1 MLWKKPRALF
11 ERRYQR
17 ISKGIVEFNGRRKV
31 SMRNVQAGSK
41 MFDDL
46 VNRNSRGKMRLQKKV
61 AKIIED
67 VRAEGDV
74 ALFRYT
80 SRFDKVNMKRKDLR
94 VTEAEISGAYQDI
107 KPEIVNT
114 LKEVINNINKFYKNQ
129 IPRSWSIRQESGI
142 ELGEKFAPIEKVG
155 VYVPSG
161 TVPLVSSVYMTVLPA
176 RIAGVKKIIML
187 SPPNKYK
194 SIDPYILVVANLLK
208 VDEIY
213 KVGGAQAI
221 AALAFGT
228 KTVPKVDK
236 IVGPGNEYVTEAKR
250 QVFGYCDID
259 MLAGPSEVLI
269 IANQHA
275 NIDYLKK
282 DLMAQA
288 EHHKGLSILVTP
300 SKKVFDALREESD
313 MKGYIIKVKNLD
325 EAAAV
330 SNMIAPEHLQ
340 LMVKSPKRLLKKI
353 SNAGAI
359 FLGQYAPVT
368 IGDYIAGP
376 SHVLPT
382 GGTARYSSGLNL
394 RSFIKSSHIISYSR
408 KALCGSAGWVR
419 ELTELEKL
427 EKHWESVNIRCE

>member
-1 MLWKKPRALF
+1 MRSIKVGSKAFNNLV
-11 ERRYQR
+11 ERD
-17 ISKGIVEFNGRRKV
+17 NLGRVRLQNKV
-31 SMRNVQAGSK
+31 S
-41 MFDDL
+41 
-46 VNRNSRGKMRLQKKV
+46 
-61 AKIIED
+61 KIIGK
-67 VRAEGDV
+67 VRLDGDK
-74 ALFRYT
+74 AILRYT
-80 SRFDKVNMKRKDLR
+80 KKFDKVNMFRKDLR

-107 KPEIVNT
+107 KPEMVNT
-114 LKEVINNINKFYKNQ
+114 LKEIIQNINKFYKNQ
-129 IPRSWSIRQESGI
+129 VPKSWSIRQDSGI
-142 ELGEKFAPIEKVG
+142 ELGEKFVPIEKVG

-176 RIAGVKKIIML
+176 KIAGVKKIIMV

-194 SIDPYILVVANLLK
+194 SIDPHILVVANLLK

-213 KVGGAQAI
+213 KIGGAQGI

-269 IANQHA
+269 IANSHA
-275 NIDYLKK
+275 NTEYLKK

-288 EHHKGLSILVTP
+288 EHHKGLAVLVTP
-300 SKKVFDALREESD
+300 SKRIFNALHKD
-313 MKGYIIKVKNLD
+313 KDTKGYIIKVKNLE
-325 EAAAV
+325 EAAEV

-340 LMVKSPKRLLKKI
+340 LMIKSPKRVLRNI
-353 SNAGAI
+353 TNAGAV
-359 FLGQYAPVT
+359 FLGQYSPVA

-394 RSFIKSSHIISYSR
+394 RSFMKSSHIISYSR
-408 KALCGSAGWVR
+408 KALANSAAWVR

-427 EKHWESVNIRCE
+427 EKHWESVGKRCE

>member
-1 MLWKKPRALF
+1 MKNIKVGSTA
-11 ERRYQR
+11 
-17 ISKGIVEFNGRRKV
+17 FN
-31 SMRNVQAGSK
+31 N
-41 MFDDL
+41 L
-46 VNRNSRGKMRLQKKV
+46 VNRSGLGVIRLQKKV
-61 AKIIED
+61 AKILD
-67 VRAEGDV
+67 GVRTEGDT
-74 ALFRYT
+74 ALIRYT
-80 SRFDKVNMKRKDLR
+80 KKFDHVNLNRKNIR
-94 VTEAEISGAYQDI
+94 VSEAEISGAYQDI

-114 LKEVINNINKFYKNQ
+114 LKEIIGNVNKFYTNQ
-129 IPRSWSIRQESGI
+129 VPRSWTIRQESGI

-155 VYVPSG
+155 IYVPSG

-176 RIAGVKKIIML
+176 KIAGVKKIIMV
-187 SPPNKYK
+187 SPPNSYG
-194 SIDPYILVVANLLK
+194 SIDPHILVVANLLK

-213 KVGGAQAI
+213 KIGGAQAV

-228 KTVPKVDK
+228 KSVPRVDK

-269 IANQHA
+269 IANHYA

-282 DLMAQA
+282 DLMSQA
-288 EHHKGLSILVTP
+288 EHHKGWAVLVTT
-300 SKKVFDALREESD
+300 SKKVFNALYNDPEV
-313 MKGYIIKVKNLD
+313 KGYIIKVRNLD
-325 EAAAV
+325 EAAEA
-330 SNMIAPEHLQ
+330 SNQIAPEHLQ

-353 SNAGAI
+353 TNAGAV
-359 FLGQYAPVT
+359 FLGQYSPVA

-394 RSFIKSSHIISYSR
+394 RNFMKSSHVISYSR

-427 EKHWESVNIRCE
+427 EKHWESVEARCQ

>member
-1 MLWKKPRALF
+1 MR
-11 ERRYQR
+11 
-17 ISKGIVEFNGRRKV
+17 SVKV
-31 SMRNVQAGSK
+31 GSK
-41 MFDDL
+41 IFSNL
-46 VNRNSRGKMRLQKKV
+46 VNRRDQGRVRLRKKV
-61 AKIIED
+61 AGIIER
-67 VRAEGDV
+67 VRTEGDN
-74 ALFRYT
+74 ALLRFT
-80 SRFDKVNMKRKDLR
+80 KKFDKVDIKRKDLR

-114 LKEVINNINKFYKNQ
+114 LRAIIKNINKFYTSQAPK
-129 IPRSWSIRQESGI
+129 SWTIRQESGV
-142 ELGEKFAPIEKVG
+142 ELAEKFAPIEEVG
-155 VYVPSG
+155 VYIPSG

-176 RIAGVKKIIML
+176 RIAGVKKIVMV

-194 SIDPYILVVANLLK
+194 SIDPHILVVADFLK

-228 KTVPKVDK
+228 KTIPKVNK

-269 IANQHA
+269 IANQYA

-300 SKKVFDALREESD
+300 SKGVFNALHKDPEIR
-313 MKGYIIKVKNLD
+313 GYIIKVKNLD
-325 EAAAV
+325 EAAEV

-340 LMVKSPKRLLKKI
+340 LMVKSPKRVLKNI
-353 SNAGAI
+353 TNAGAI
-359 FLGQYAPVT
+359 FLGQYTPVAV
-368 IGDYIAGP
+368 GDYIAGP

-394 RSFIKSSHIISYSR
+394 RSFMKSSHIISYSR
-408 KALCGSAGWVR
+408 RALCDAAAR
-419 ELTELEKL
+419 ACELTELEKL
-427 EKHWESVNIRCE
+427 EKHWESIRVRCE

>member
-1 MLWKKPRALF
+1 MKQLKVGSAK
-11 ERRYQR
+11 
-17 ISKGIVEFNGRRKV
+17 FNSLIKR
-31 SMRNVQAGSK
+31 
-41 MFDDL
+41 DE
-46 VNRNSRGKMRLQKKV
+46 RGKLRLQKKV

-67 VRAEGDV
+67 VRAEGDN
-74 ALFRYT
+74 ALIKYT
-80 SRFDKVNMKRKDLR
+80 KRFDRVDIARKDLR

-107 KPEIVNT
+107 KPELVNT
-114 LKEVINNINKFYKNQ
+114 LKKIIRNIEKFYKNQ
-129 IPRSWSIRQESGI
+129 TPKSWRMRIEPGI
-142 ELGEKFAPIEKVG
+142 ELGEKFTPIEKVG
-155 VYVPSG
+155 IYVPSG
-161 TVPLVSSVYMTVLPA
+161 TAPLASSVYMTVLPA
-176 RIAGVKKIIML
+176 MFAGVKKIVLI

-194 SIDPYILVVANLLK
+194 SIDPHVLVVANLLK

-213 KVGGAQAI
+213 KAGGAQAI

-228 KTVPKVDK
+228 KTVPRVDK

-275 NIDYLKK
+275 NIDYIKK

-288 EHHKGLSILVTP
+288 EHHKGLAVLVTP
-300 SKKVFDALREESD
+300 SRKVFNALHKD
-313 MKGYIIKVKNLD
+313 PDIKGYIIKVKNLE
-325 EAAAV
+325 EAARV

-340 LMVKSPKRLLKKI
+340 LMVKSPNRVLKNI
-353 SNAGAI
+353 TNAGAI
-359 FLGQYAPVT
+359 FLGQYTPVS
-368 IGDYIAGP
+368 IGDYVAGP

-394 RSFIKSSHIISYSR
+394 RDFVKSSHVISYSKR
-408 KALCGSAGWVR
+408 ALSGSAAWVK

-427 EKHWESVNIRCE
+427 AQHWESVRVRCE

>member
-1 MLWKKPRALF
+1 MRS
-11 ERRYQR
+11 
-17 ISKGIVEFNGRRKV
+17 IKV
-31 SMRNVQAGSK
+31 GSK
-41 MFDDL
+41 MFNNL
-46 VNRNSRGKMRLQKKV
+46 VNRDGLGKTRLRKKV
-61 AKIIED
+61 ARIID
-67 VRAEGDV
+67 KVRAEGDN
-74 ALFRYT
+74 ALVKYT
-80 SRFDKVNMKRKDLR
+80 ARFDKVNMKKKDLR

-114 LKEVINNINKFYKNQ
+114 LKAIIRNINKFYKNQ
-129 IPRSWSIRQESGI
+129 VPRSWSIQQKSGV
-142 ELGEKFAPIEKVG
+142 ELGEKFVPIENVG

-176 RIAGVKKIIML
+176 RIAGVKKIVMV
-187 SPPNKYK
+187 SPPNKFN
-194 SIDPYILVVANLLK
+194 SIDPHILVMANLLK

-236 IVGPGNEYVTEAKR
+236 IVGPGNQYVTEAKR

-269 IANQHA
+269 IANHHA

-282 DLMAQA
+282 DLLAQA
-288 EHHKGLSILVTP
+288 EHYKGMAVLVTP
-300 SKKVFDALREESD
+300 SRKVYNAVRKDAD
-313 MKGYIIKVKNLD
+313 IKGHVIKVKNLE
-325 EAAAV
+325 EAAKV
-330 SNMIAPEHLQ
+330 SNAIAPEHLQ
-340 LMVKSPKRLLKKI
+340 LMVKSPRRVLKNI
-353 SNAGAI
+353 TNAGAV
-359 FLGQYAPVT
+359 FLGQYTPVA

-408 KALCGSAGWVR
+408 KALCEAAGWVR
-419 ELTELEKL
+419 ELTEIEKL
-427 EKHWESVNIRCE
+427 EKHWESISARCE

>member
-1 MLWKKPRALF
+1 
-11 ERRYQR
+11 
-17 ISKGIVEFNGRRKV
+17 
-31 SMRNVQAGSK
+31 MRNVQAGSK